1 MWTNLCVDDFFN
13 DPDKVV
19 KLASNLEYYKDGY
32 SPGVRSSN
40 MAEIDKNFFNSC
52 CNKILSLFYPN
63 EYRGLLFSA
72 TAFFHKVDPNTIDS
86 WVHQDKDSVLTAIVY
101 LNKNLKAGTS
111 LMKKKQFTKNLQLD
125 YTNIKYD
132 YFKSDKQKDKKVLEA
147 QKKHLKD
154 FDETVIYYNEYNR
167 LIAFDALQHHMA
179 HENKEDET
187 RLTYITFF
195 KKVDHIYDRFFTP
208 IEKSKT
214 I

>member
-19 KLASNLEYYKDGY
+19 KLASNLEYNKDGY

-125 YTNIKYD
+125 Y
-132 YFKSDKQKDKKVLEA
+132 
-147 QKKHLKD
+147 
-154 FDETVIYYNEYNR
+154 NEYNR